1 MTGVLRTVNRALVGL
16 AGLVLLCVG
25 GAVLAAGLDLGVP
38 SWWPWRGPD
47 AVLLA
52 EDRRGTGD
60 WRWPVAV
67 AVLAAL
73 VLLALVWLLA
83 QLRRQRLTEVLV
95 DTGDGEGA
103 VLQGRTLE
111 DAVESEAETLDGVAS
126 ARVRLTGRRTAPE
139 ARVSLTLEP
148 HASPAATLTHLS
160 SEALGHARTSAGL
173 PVLPAEALLRPLKHR
188 PGRVT

>member
-1 MTGVLRTVNRALVGL
+1 MLRTVNRVLVGL
-16 AGLVLLCVG
+16 AGLVLLCLG

-67 AVLAAL
+67 AGLAVL

-83 QLRRQRLTEVLV
+83 QVRRHRLTEVLV

-103 VLQGRTLE
+103 VLRGRTLE
-111 DAVESEAETLDGVAS
+111 GAVESEAETLDGVAR
-126 ARVRLTGRRTAPE
+126 ARVRLTGRRAAP
-139 ARVSLTLEP
+139 AAHVSLLLEP
-148 HASPAATLTHLS
+148 QASPSATLTHLA

-173 PVLPAEALLRPLKHR
+173 PVLPAEARLRALKER
-188 PGRVT
+188 PSRVS